1 MKKQRFRQTVGFI
14 WTTKLVC
21 ILTGLSDIHI
31 HTGLRKK
38 VTVRPVVKNSNSPLF
53 LCPSLIFV
61 HQTTNFNSSAI
72 CYCTSKWQV
81 ILLFLKPTFLYQIL
95 MYSPL
100 HIHFFP
106 ILLELPN
113 NLLLFVFSVY
123 INMTD
128 FIWWLTLFTVELMQC
143 SFWKLLFFL
152 WLIIASILLPW
163 LEKNMQTP
171 HASPDCLEPKN
182 LWTLY
187 L

>member
-1 MKKQRFRQTVGFI
+1 MYIRQTSVKIQTNF
-14 WTTKLVC
+14 V
-21 ILTGLSDIHI
+21 
-31 HTGLRKK
+31 
-38 VTVRPVVKNSNSPLF
+38 VQMNPTV
-53 LCPSLIFV
+53 CPSLIFV
-61 HQTTNFNSSAI
+61 HWTTNFNSSAI

-123 INMTD
+123 INMPD

-143 SFWKLLFFL
+143 NFWKLIFPAAHNCLNF
-152 WLIIASILLPW
+152 ASWIR
-163 LEKNMQTP
+163 KKYAD
-171 HASPDCLEPKN
+171 H
-182 LWTLY
+182 
-187 L
+187 